1 MTLYQRVTGEIPIT
15 SDASK
20 ELPRSPPGDEL
31 RQLAGE
37 VRRIGCGYRS
47 DPETIAVAKSEIA
60 SRLVKLA
67 RDLEGRR

>member
-1 MTLYQRVTGEIPIT
+1 MLRASCVLPQTPADCT
-15 SDASK
+15 SHV
-20 ELPRSPPGDEL
+20 EEL

-60 SRLVKLA
+60 ARLVKLA
-67 RDLEGRR
+67 RELEVQR